1 MAKQKESMDKI
12 LNKYDF
18 RTNNIV
24 KQFKQHKIESKVDA
38 KTPRVSDRVLNVK
51 TASHKKSNVNIHSHT
66 NKLYGIS
73 NSSFTTDQPD
83 KQSQT
88 YAIERRAALHRLIL
102 ELLLITYE
110 WGKSPQIKIS
120 GTLILNVNPTITEGM

>member
-1 MAKQKESMDKI
+1 MDKI

-51 TASHKKSNVNIHSHT
+51 TVSHKKSNVNIHSHT

-73 NSSFTTDQPD
+73 NSSFTTDQPE
-83 KQSQT
+83 KQIADICNRKKSSSSSPD
-88 YAIERRAALHRLIL
+88 IRATPNNI
-102 ELLLITYE
+102 
-110 WGKSPQIKIS
+110 
-120 GTLILNVNPTITEGM
+120 

>member
-24 KQFKQHKIESKVDA
+24 KQFKKHKVDA

-83 KQSQT
+83 KQIADVCSRKKSSSSSPD
-88 YAIERRAALHRLIL
+88 IRATPNNI
-102 ELLLITYE
+102 
-110 WGKSPQIKIS
+110 
-120 GTLILNVNPTITEGM
+120 